1 MADTETSKRQPSPE
15 HIEAMGRG
23 RKAAAAVGSYLEALE
38 RNKPQRGRRVPV
50 EQLEARLSEAREMS
64 ESATGLIQLNAAQA
78 VMDLEKRIADA
89 KAPEQ
94 DLSQLE
100 DGFVEWASTYAKSKG
115 ISYDAFRKV
124 GVTPAVL
131 RRANISR

>member
-1 MADTETSKRQPSPE
+1 MAETDRSKRQPTPE

-23 RKAAAAVGSYLEALE
+23 RKAAAAVGAYLEALE
-38 RNKPQRGRRVPV
+38 KNKPQRGRRVPV
-50 EQLEARLSEAREMS
+50 EQLQARLEEAKIMT
-64 ESATGLIQLNAAQA
+64 ESATGIPKLNAAQA
-78 VMDLEKRIADA
+78 VMDLEKRIAESN
-89 KAPEQ
+89 APKQ

-100 DGFVEWASTYAKSKG
+100 DGFVEWASTYAESKG

-131 RRANISR
+131 RKAGISR